1 MMVTALRY
9 INNVPHLDILTG
21 ALLNAD
27 VFLCS
32 KIKQFLI
39 HLFIVNV
46 KLKTDRFSLEK
57 SQPATGFVCSKRT
70 LSTIVLDGAKIINT
84 KNCSSLYFDHSR

>member
-1 MMVTALRY
+1 MVTALRY

-39 HLFIVNV
+39 HLFIVNA
-46 KLKTDRFSLEK
+46 KFKIDERLIFSSAIAIVSLFAVEEGIK
-57 SQPATGFVCSKRT
+57 IYVVVLGGIHSQKQS
-70 LSTIVLDGAKIINT
+70 
-84 KNCSSLYFDHSR
+84 

>member
-9 INNVPHLDILTG
+9 INNVPHLNILTG

-27 VFLCS
+27 VFLCG
-32 KIKQFLI
+32 KIKQFPI

-46 KLKTDRFSLEK
+46 KFKIDERLISSSAIAIVSLFAVEEGIK
-57 SQPATGFVCSKRT
+57 ICIVVLGGIHSQKQS
-70 LSTIVLDGAKIINT
+70 
-84 KNCSSLYFDHSR
+84 